1 MTAIL
6 RGRLKIGS
14 IMVGDEIFE
23 GTHQLYR
30 DMVPLLGENNIR

>member
-1 MTAIL
+1 
-6 RGRLKIGS
+6 
-14 IMVGDEIFE
+14 MVGDEIFE